1 MNMGSSAT
9 HDALEPSPVTAA
21 KLGIWWFLAS
31 EVMVFGGALVSF
43 ILLRLVGP
51 GWHEDIS
58 HNSVGLGSINTLI
71 LITSSFTIVE
81 ALSCQKRGD
90 EKKFRSFMGITI
102 ALGLLFLVIKG
113 VEYSGHFSEGLFPN
127 KGLFW
132 AFYFGLTGLH
142 ALHVLAGI
150 VANASLLV
158 VASRPGGFAKYGH
171 RAEYNG
177 LYWHFVDV
185 VWIFLFPLL
194 YLG

>member
-1 MNMGSSAT
+1 MNIGSSAT
-9 HDALEPSPVTAA
+9 PDAVEPSPVSTA
-21 KLGIWWFLAS
+21 KLGMWWFLAS
-31 EVMVFGGALVSF
+31 EIMVFGGALVSF

-51 GWHEDIS
+51 GWTEDLA
-58 HNSVGLGSINTLI
+58 HNNVILGSVNTLI

-81 ALSCQKRGD
+81 ALSAQKRGD
-90 EKKFRSFMGITI
+90 EKKFRSSMGITI

-113 VEYSGHFSEGLFPN
+113 VEYSGHFSEGLFPD

-142 ALHVLAGI
+142 ALHVLGGI
-150 VANASLLV
+150 VANAALLV
-158 VASRPGGFAKYGH
+158 VASKPGGFSRYGH
-171 RAEYNG
+171 RAEMNG

>member
-1 MNMGSSAT
+1 MNAGSAST
-9 HDALEPSPVTAA
+9 PDSVEPSPVPAA

-51 GWHEDIS
+51 GWSEDLA
-58 HNSVGLGSINTLI
+58 HNSVALGSINTLI

-81 ALSCQKRGD
+81 VLSAQKRGD

-102 ALGLLFLVIKG
+102 VLGLLFLVIKG
-113 VEYSGHFSEGLFPN
+113 VEYSAHFSEGLFPD

-158 VASRPGGFAKYGH
+158 VVSRPGGFARYGH
-171 RAEYNG
+171 RAEMNG